1 MSTTATPQAR
11 TVINGD
17 AVHHWTVLENVEGS
31 NDPSIPCVLRKPA
44 STIYE
49 ALAMYLKEDKD
60 RIVQDFV
67 TYEVNLKR
75 KREVSRVDYATEIGA
90 AAARGACSVAGLA
103 SFSDIHDA
111 KFFSGLVNA
120 CTNPAQAQ
128 NNIQTLSTISQR
140 LKDDGLAL
148 RSFTSEAADLVAK
161 ANKIADNVRQATR
174 VVHHIVELRQRETED
189 ARNPQGGPVEEIDI
203 LDE

>member
-1 MSTTATPQAR
+1 
-11 TVINGD
+11 
-17 AVHHWTVLENVEGS
+17 
-31 NDPSIPCVLRKPA
+31 
-44 STIYE
+44 
-49 ALAMYLKEDKD
+49 MYLKEDKD

-75 KREVSRVDYATEIGA
+75 KRE
-90 AAARGACSVAGLA
+90 
-103 SFSDIHDA
+103 
-111 KFFSGLVNA
+111 
-120 CTNPAQAQ
+120 
-128 NNIQTLSTISQR
+128 TLSTISQR